1 MEINYD
7 AIWTSAADLQHNKV
21 NLGES
26 FFYNAHL
33 DYLRTPVTTVNGN
46 CLKALIHTLYSLSS
60 CCYEEI
66 SNFIVIACF

>member
-7 AIWTSAADLQHNKV
+7 AIWTSATDLQHKKV

-26 FFYNAHL
+26 CFDNAHL
-33 DYLRTPVTTVNGN
+33 DYLRTRVTTVNGN
-46 CLKALIHTLYSLSS
+46 CLKASIHTLYSLSS

-66 SNFIVIACF
+66 SNFIVNVCF